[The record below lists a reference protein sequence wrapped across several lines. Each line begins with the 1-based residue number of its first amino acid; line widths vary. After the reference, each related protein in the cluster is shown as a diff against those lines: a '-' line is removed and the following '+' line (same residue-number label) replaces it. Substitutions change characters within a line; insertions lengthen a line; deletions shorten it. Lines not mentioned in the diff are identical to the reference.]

1 MTEPRAA
8 DVTRIATDVGLDG
21 ADRERRQARWTLA
34 VSAAALVIVPA
45 VAMMLGSSLG
55 FVLVFVLGLPAL
67 VGAAHGLASLA
78 IRQLDAGRRLS
89 PGSVAVREGT
99 LHVHVPSAYLRR
111 EILLA
116 DGVQGFVEE
125 PVLVLIATR
134 NEETVVVR
142 AVDSTAAGQ
151 LLAACGVTAAERVM
165 HVC

>member
-99 LHVHVPSAYLRR
+99 LHVHVPSAR
-111 EILLA
+111 
-116 DGVQGFVEE
+116 DGVGNVPERHRRHGAVPPERIAQHEKPVHEE
-125 PVLVLIATR
+125 
-134 NEETVVVR
+134 
-142 AVDSTAAGQ
+142 
-151 LLAACGVTAAERVM
+151 AEPHERCDDLQRLSAPGGARKPTPM
-165 HVC
+165 RL

>member
-125 PVLVLIATR
+125 PVLIATR

>member
-55 FVLVFVLGLPAL
+55 FVLGLPAL